1 MNQKYLDYLWWYEA
15 VMPRLRTLR
24 HRIGF
29 RPHVL
34 DTVIE
39 GVACKIFIAD
49 PTAAAWYSG
58 GHGGVSPEMR
68 FVRDSVLHAGAKVFE
83 IGGHHGCTAVIL
95 ARSVGPQGRVV
106 VCEPV
111 PGNVA
116 IIREQI
122 RLNGLDNVVV
132 VPEAIGA
139 QSGHVTVRDIS
150 NGAVSTA
157 GDGVGVPLTTIDAL
171 VERTG
176 IMPDLIKIDVE
187 GYEIDVLRGAART
200 LQRHPALQVEVH
212 PHHIRQFGHRVE
224 ALWELVDLAAYRIW
238 FQARDADTPAEIGGP
253 VTIRHRSH
261 VYLVPRA
268 ARGIAARRS
277 AA

>member
-1 MNQKYLDYLWWYEA
+1 MNGKYLDYMWWYEA
-15 VMPRLRTLR
+15 LMPRLRTLR

-29 RPHVL
+29 RPHVME
-34 DTVIE
+34 TVIE
-39 GVACKIFIAD
+39 GVPCTIFIAD

-58 GHGGVSPEMR
+58 GHSRVSPEMR
-68 FVRDSVLHAGAKVFE
+68 FVRDSVLRPGARVFE
-83 IGGHHGCTAVIL
+83 IGGHHGCTAVVL
-95 ARSVGPQGRVV
+95 ARTVGPQGRVV

-132 VPEAIGA
+132 VAEAIGA
-139 QSGHVTVRDIS
+139 ATGSVTVRDTS

-157 GDGVGVPLTTIDAL
+157 GSGVAVPLTTIDAL

-176 IMPDLIKIDVE
+176 IVPDLIKIDVE

-200 LQRHPALQVEVH
+200 LRHRPALQVEVH

-224 ALWELVDLAAYRIW
+224 ALWELVDLSAYRIW
-238 FQARDADTPAEIGGP
+238 FQARDADTPAEVPGP
-253 VTIRHRSH
+253 VAIRQRSH

-268 ARGIAARRS
+268 LLETAREAA
-277 AA
+277 

>member
-1 MNQKYLDYLWWYEA
+1 MNGKYLDHRWWYEA
-15 VMPRLRTLR
+15 LMPRLRTLR

-39 GVACKIFIAD
+39 GVPCRIFIAD
-49 PTAAAWYSG
+49 PTAAAWYAG
-58 GHGGVSPEMR
+58 GSGGVSPEMR
-68 FVRDSVLHAGAKVFE
+68 FVRDTVLREGARVFE

-95 ARSVGPQGRVV
+95 ARTVGARGRVV

-122 RLNGLDNVVV
+122 RLNGLDQVVV
-132 VPEAIGA
+132 VPEAVGA
-139 QSGHVTVRDIS
+139 ATGSVTVRDIS

-157 GDGVGVPLTTIDAL
+157 GTGVPVPLTTIDSL

-200 LQRHPALQVEVH
+200 LERHPALQIEVH

-224 ALWELVDLAAYRIW
+224 ALWELLDLAAYRIW
-238 FQARDADTPAEIGGP
+238 FQARDSDTPAEIEGP

-268 ARGIAARRS
+268 LPGASARRE